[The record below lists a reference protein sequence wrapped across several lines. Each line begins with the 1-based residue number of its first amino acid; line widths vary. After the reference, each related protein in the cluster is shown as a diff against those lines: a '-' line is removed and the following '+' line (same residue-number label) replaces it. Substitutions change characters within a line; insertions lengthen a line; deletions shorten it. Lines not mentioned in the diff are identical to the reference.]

1 MRSVFVLVCCFLLVS
16 PASKAEITD
25 TPCANGSGVIVK
37 GNVEGTYC
45 LGKVWLNYWNAVA
58 WCDAIGMQ
66 LADRTDCIC
75 TSATDCS
82 NNKCPNF
89 AGMLSSSEGWWS
101 NTPSSE
107 QNQWS
112 FNTNGGSH
120 FVSWARNYSAYPL
133 CKNK

>member
-1 MRSVFVLVCCFLLVS
+1 MRSLFILTCYFLLVTL
-16 PASKAEITD
+16 PSKAEITD

-58 WCDAIGMQ
+58 WCDAIEMK

-75 TSATDCS
+75 TPATDCS

-89 AGMLSSSEGWWS
+89 AGMLSTTGWWL

-107 QNQWS
+107 ENQWHL
-112 FNTNGGSH
+112 NTNADSH
-120 FVSWARNYSAYPL
+120 LVSWPRNYGAFPL